1 MEVKDAISD
10 RGRFVVG
17 NESDDQLIVI
27 PQTSVLYV
35 TINEEAEEER

>member
-10 RGRFVVG
+10 RGRFVVC